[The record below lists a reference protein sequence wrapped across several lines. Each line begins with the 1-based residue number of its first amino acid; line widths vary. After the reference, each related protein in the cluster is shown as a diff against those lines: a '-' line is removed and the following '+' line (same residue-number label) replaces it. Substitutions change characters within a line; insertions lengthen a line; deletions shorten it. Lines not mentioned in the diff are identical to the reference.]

1 MLSMKTRLLFIF
13 FLSLTLL
20 PVMVFLLQITV
31 EKKVPSFLFADELP
45 DTAISKEITD
55 EIEKEIQKETQ
66 KNVTKVTNEEQKDEK
81 KIEEEIDQPLPKNIE
96 KINNEESKKSKKEKQ
111 EEVTT
116 KSDTNN
122 ENDDKQTAKIKYPT
136 TNNRKSPIGIN
147 ANEIFEQDS
156 SIPFVDLMH
165 VATPFHENIRCR
177 AKDRPC
183 LTSAKVEYD
192 KQGWPKKLNGGTAGV
207 FFLRNVQ
214 LAALPP
220 GKFTVLYDGVGKLE
234 YLHNVEVISQKP
246 SEDTIKFTERADGF
260 MTAALKIVESNPD
273 KPLRNIRILMPGG
286 ICHDDPFHQIVDESA
301 CKGDSK
307 YLSFKKHYAKILF
320 NPDYLNFMKD
330 FSVIRFMPMSGVT
343 RNPHMIW
350 DKRPTI
356 DEPTWGG
363 IYGSRGAPLEVQIEL
378 ANRLKADP
386 WLNVP
391 HGADD
396 DYIKK
401 FATYVK
407 ENLNPELRPHI
418 EYSNEAWNANFVHNE
433 YMQKMGIAE
442 KLDQDA
448 LMAGYKYYAKRS
460 VEFFKI
466 WEDVYGGSEKLVRII
481 GGWDTRP
488 DISGIILAYND
499 TYKSAD
505 AIAIAP
511 YIGGNIRGFRESKN
525 VDDIFRLLNDK
536 KSYRSLPKIMHEL
549 EKHAKLAKEFGISL
563 IAYEG
568 GQGLV
573 DWAAKDYTKHPNPLF
588 FAANR
593 DPRMAELYLDLYKQW
608 REIGGDLFVAFSAPR
623 TCNAHGC
630 WGLKEYI
637 RQDVGDAPKLEATL
651 KYIQDNERWWDWV
664 KIKKLDKPSSSKVA
678 HYLPKQDPTKPRI
691 VIRPAKGDKK
701 HFFRLENPHALNIL
715 LEGNKWDK
723 RDISGKWQ
731 VKWDD
736 DNIYLVVKVYD
747 KEYSV
752 DSDDPS
758 QDDSVEFYMNYKD
771 KDFHFIYKRL
781 SLNKS
786 NKFDGTQRTEEGEG
800 IVLKGDKDISLPYEI
815 QSKFDGYEIKA
826 TIAWE
831 QLGITPAVKKKL
843 RMDVVINDD
852 DDGGDRDAR
861 LGWNTREIQPKANDL
876 GMILMS
882 GR

>member
-1 MLSMKTRLLFIF
+1 MVAFTNLSRLFMNKRTLLFVFIIA
-13 FLSLTLL
+13 LSLIPFAALL
-20 PVMVFLLQITV
+20 LKTASNNQF
-31 EKKVPSFLFADELP
+31 PSFLYADALP
-45 DTAISKEITD
+45 KADKAPKQTITD
-55 EIEKEIQKETQ
+55 EIEKELNQDFNKTDKVKVSSQESQ
-66 KNVTKVTNEEQKDEK
+66 PKNVGTDAVKSAN
-81 KIEEEIDQPLPKNIE
+81 
-96 KINNEESKKSKKEKQ
+96 KKSAEI
-111 EEVTT
+111 
-116 KSDTNN
+116 N
-122 ENDDKQTAKIKYPT
+122 YPIA
-136 TNNRKSPIGIN
+136 NNRQSPIGIN

-156 SIPFVDLMH
+156 SIPFVDLMR

-177 AKDRPC
+177 AKDKPC

-192 KQGWPKKLNGGTAGV
+192 KTGWPKKLNGGTAGV

-214 LAALPP
+214 LAALPS
-220 GKFTVLYDGVGKLE
+220 GEFSVLYDGEGKLE
-234 YLHNVEVISQKP
+234 YLHNVDVVSQKP
-246 SEDTIKFTERADGF
+246 GIDKITFTERADGF

-286 ICHDDPFHQIVDESA
+286 ICHDNPYKQVAGKSA
-301 CKGDSK
+301 CKGDST
-307 YLSFKKHYAKILF
+307 YLSFEKHYAKILF

-330 FSVIRFMPMSGVT
+330 FSVIRFMPMSGIT
-343 RNPHMIW
+343 RNAHTSW
-350 DKRPTI
+350 DKRPTM

-396 DYIKK
+396 DYITK
-401 FATYVK
+401 FATYVHDK
-407 ENLNPELRPHI
+407 LSPKLMPHI
-418 EYSNEAWNANFVHNE
+418 EYTNEAWNSNFVHNE

-466 WEDVYGGSEKLVRII
+466 WEDVYGGHEKLVRII

-499 TYKSAD
+499 TYKSVD

-511 YIGGNIRGFRESKN
+511 YVGGNIRGFRESKH
-525 VDDIFRLLNDK
+525 VDDIFHLLTDK

-549 EKHAKLAKEFGISL
+549 DKHAKLAKDFGVSL

-593 DPRMAELYLDLYKQW
+593 DARMGKLYKSLYSQW
-608 REIGGDLFVAFSAPR
+608 RKMGAGLFVAFTAPR

-630 WGLKEYI
+630 WGLKEHI
-637 RQDVGDAPKLEATL
+637 RQDVDDAPKHKATL
-651 KYIQDNERWWDWV
+651 KYIANNKSWWDWD
-664 KIKKLDKPSSSKVA
+664 KIKATKKPSSSKVA
-678 HYLPKQDPTKPRI
+678 HYLPKQDPNKPRI

-701 HFFRLENPHALNIL
+701 HFFRLENPQALNIL
-715 LEGNKWDK
+715 LEGETWDK

-731 VKWDD
+731 VKWDKT
-736 DNIYLVVKVYD
+736 NIYLIAKAYD

-758 QDDSVEFYMNYKD
+758 QDDSIEFFISNSGKSTG
-771 KDFHFIYKRL
+771 KKFHFIFKRL
-781 SLNKS
+781 SVNKS
-786 NKFDGTQRTEEGEG
+786 NKFDGTERIEKGTG
-800 IVLKGDKDISLPYEI
+800 IVVKGDKSIQLPYEMK
-815 QSKFDGYEIKA
+815 SKFDGYEISA
-826 TIAWE
+826 TIAWK
-831 QLGITPAVKKKL
+831 QLGISPAVKKKL
-843 RMDVVINDD
+843 RMDLIINDD
-852 DDGGDRDAR
+852 DDGGDREAR
-861 LGWNTREIQPKANDL
+861 LGWNTRKSQPSTKDL